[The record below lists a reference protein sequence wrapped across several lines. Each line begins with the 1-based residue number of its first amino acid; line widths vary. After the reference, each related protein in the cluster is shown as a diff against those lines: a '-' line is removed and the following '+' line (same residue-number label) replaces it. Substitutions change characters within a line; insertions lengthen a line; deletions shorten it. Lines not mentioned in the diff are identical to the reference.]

1 MLRREAHVAGNLF
14 HSQLNTKTHKDSVST
29 DIAVLQMLIPSREIG
44 LSRSF
49 RYLITKMKGIFK
61 IQMLI
66 DKGSVSAV
74 SSDNIA
80 FVFAILYLLCYLS
93 LV

>member
-29 DIAVLQMLIPSREIG
+29 DIAVAADIN
-44 LSRSF
+44 
-49 RYLITKMKGIFK
+49 TKQGDKTKQEFSIFDNEDEGN

-74 SSDNIA
+74 S
-80 FVFAILYLLCYLS
+80 
-93 LV
+93 